1 MKIPYGKHFIDKD
14 DIKNVSKV
22 LKARSITQG
31 PLINKF
37 EKEICKLLKVK
48 YAVAVSSCTAGL
60 HIAVQAIK
68 KKKSHV
74 LTSPVSF
81 VSTANSALFN
91 DLKPI
96 FVDINSQNLNIDFE
110 KVKLAIKRNKKI
122 RAIIPVHL
130 GGVASGSKEI
140 FKTAKKKNIFIIED
154 AAHSFGGKYE
164 DGSLIGSC
172 KYADMSVFS
181 FHPVKTITTG
191 EGGVIT
197 TNSKDLFL
205 KLQVLRN
212 HGIQKDKKYFKN
224 KKLAYTNKKI
234 NPWYYEMIDLGF
246 NYRITD
252 IQCALGISQL
262 KKLKKI
268 LSKRKEVAKYYDKK
282 LRNIDGLSLVQNKDR
297 ARSSNHLYIIG
308 IDFKKIKINKN
319 VFMKKLFEK
328 GITTQL
334 HYIPIPMHPYYS
346 SMGYNMKN
354 LSNSFKYYEKA
365 LSIPIF
371 YQLSKKNLKKIVNNL
386 KKLVK

>member
-1 MKIPYGKHFIDKD
+1 MQIPYGKHFIDKD

-140 FKTAKKKNIFIIED
+140 FKTAKKKIFLLL
-154 AAHSFGGKYE
+154 KMQ
-164 DGSLIGSC
+164 LI
-172 KYADMSVFS
+172 
-181 FHPVKTITTG
+181 HL
-191 EGGVIT
+191 EG
-197 TNSKDLFL
+197 NM
-205 KLQVLRN
+205 R
-212 HGIQKDKKYFKN
+212 
-224 KKLAYTNKKI
+224 
-234 NPWYYEMIDLGF
+234 M
-246 NYRITD
+246 
-252 IQCALGISQL
+252 AL
-262 KKLKKI
+262 
-268 LSKRKEVAKYYDKK
+268 
-282 LRNIDGLSLVQNKDR
+282 
-297 ARSSNHLYIIG
+297 
-308 IDFKKIKINKN
+308 
-319 VFMKKLFEK
+319 
-328 GITTQL
+328 
-334 HYIPIPMHPYYS
+334 
-346 SMGYNMKN
+346 
-354 LSNSFKYYEKA
+354 
-365 LSIPIF
+365 
-371 YQLSKKNLKKIVNNL
+371 
-386 KKLVK
+386 

>member
-1 MKIPYGKHFIDKD
+1 MQIPYGKHYIDKD

-68 KKKSHV
+68 KKKTQI

-96 FVDINSQNLNIDFE
+96 FADINLQNLNIDFE
-110 KVKLAIKRNKKI
+110 KVKSAIKKNKKI

-130 GGVASGSKEI
+130 GGVASGSREI
-140 FKTAKKKNIFIIED
+140 FKIAKKKNIFVIED

-197 TNSKDLFL
+197 TNSKTLFL

-252 IQCALGISQL
+252 IQCALGLSQL

-268 LSKRKEVAKYYDKK
+268 LRKRKEVAKYYDKK
-282 LRNIDGLSLVQNKDR
+282 LKNLDGLSLIQNKDR

-308 IDFKKIKINKN
+308 IDFKKIKMNKN
-319 VFMKKLFEK
+319 VFMKKLLEN
-328 GITTQL
+328 GIISQL
-334 HYIPIPMHPYYS
+334 HYIPIPMHPFYS
-346 SMGYNMKN
+346 LMGYNMKN
-354 LSNSFKYYEKA
+354 LSNSLKYYEKA

-386 KKLVK
+386 KKLIK